1 MTNAELIKQLR
12 GCKDIEFCSDCPRMP
27 NGIIEPCGIKDDAA
41 DALEAAEKRIADLE
55 TALAA
60 CRARKGEQLPKEG
73 EWIEDDATYCGADL
87 SNYKCSLCGKIGGTW
102 RRGLKQDELPPFCGS
117 CGARMKGGQ
126 E

>member
-1 MTNAELIKQLR
+1 MTNAELIAALRYCKADSRCGVCEWYKYCESRKRNNESCLEQLH
-12 GCKDIEFCSDCPRMP
+12 
-27 NGIIEPCGIKDDAA
+27 DDAA
-41 DALEAAEKRIADLE
+41 AALEAAEKRIAELE
-55 TALAA
+55 
-60 CRARKGEQLPKEG
+60 KQMPKEG